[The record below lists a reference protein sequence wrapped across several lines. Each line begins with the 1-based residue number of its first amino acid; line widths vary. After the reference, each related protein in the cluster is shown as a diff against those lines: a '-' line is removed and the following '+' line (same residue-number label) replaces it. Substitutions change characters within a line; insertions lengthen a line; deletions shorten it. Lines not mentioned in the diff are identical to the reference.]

1 LTESKKSDADSG
13 KSKKRQKYFCSV
25 CSCAITQ
32 EEFQKHDGKCQVCWS
47 RQLEADLVEMF
58 GEDLDVEL
66 ILKDP
71 M

>member
-1 LTESKKSDADSG
+1 MSIENSE
-13 KSKKRQKYFCSV
+13 KSKSKQGSFCSV

-32 EEFQKHDGKCQVCWS
+32 EEFEKHDGKCRVCWS
-47 RQLEADLVEMF
+47 RQLQADLDEMF

>member
-1 LTESKKSDADSG
+1 LTESKKSATNYE
-13 KSKKRQKYFCSV
+13 KPKRRQKYSCSV
-25 CSCAITQ
+25 CSCAITL
-32 EEFQKHDGKCQVCWS
+32 EEFQKHDGKCRVCWS
-47 RQLEADLVEMF
+47 RQLEADLDEMF